1 MAVGFAVGVA
11 NSILNSIFRNAA
23 WTPPAGTFLQWHVGD
38 PGAAGTSNPAS
49 NTTRVAATFGTTASA
64 GAIANTVAVSVS
76 SVPASE
82 DYTHFSVWSASTSG
96 VFQCSG
102 VITANA
108 LVSGDT
114 ITFAIGALTAS
125 VPVAA

>member
-1 MAVGFAVGVA
+1 MTVGFAVGVA

-23 WTPPAGTFLQWHVGD
+23 WTPPAATFVQWHVGD

-49 NTTRVAATFGTTASA
+49 NTTRVSATFGTNAS
-64 GAIANTVAVSVS
+64 GGSIANTVAVTVS

-82 DYTHFSVWSASTSG
+82 DYSHFSVWSASSAGT
-96 VFQCSG
+96 FQCSG
-102 VITANA
+102 TITANP
-108 LVSGDT
+108 LVTGDT

>member
-1 MAVGFAVGVA
+1 MALGFAPAVA

-23 WTPPAGTFLQWHVGD
+23 WTPPAGTFLQWHIGD

-49 NTTRVAATFGTTASA
+49 NTTRVAATFGTNAS
-64 GAIANTVAVSVS
+64 GGSIANTVAVTVS

-82 DYTHFSVWSASTSG
+82 DYSHFSVWSASTAG
-96 VFQCSG
+96 AFQCSG
-102 VITANA
+102 LITANP

-114 ITFAIGALTAS
+114 ITFAIGALTIS